1 MTLLLTEKDVRELL
15 TMHDAIAAVEEVMRR
30 QAAGQAIVHPRHRLE
45 LPDKGFLH
53 YMAGADV
60 TAGFVGMKLYTS
72 VHGALRFLVPLYRS
86 TTGELL
92 ALVEAEHLSMMRTGA
107 ASGVATKF
115 MARKEASTLALIG
128 SGLQARGQIEAVA
141 AVRNLT
147 DVRVYSRNAE
157 RRAKFANEWEEKLEI
172 PVNPV
177 DSAEAAVHNADI
189 IVTATTA
196 SKAVVEGA
204 WIAAGT
210 HINTIGAN
218 FPQKR
223 ELDDT
228 AVRRASRIVVDFV
241 EQAKIE
247 AGDLIQAFA
256 ANAASW
262 NSVHEL
268 SEVIAGKFPGRENAN
283 EVTLFKSSGIAI
295 WDVAVAAKVYELA
308 LAKGRGTQIP
318 LWETNSKAQ
327 SKSQAKSQSKS

>member
-30 QAAGQAIVHPRHRLE
+30 QGSGQAIVHPRHRLE

-60 TAGFVGMKLYTS
+60 TAGLVGMKLYTS
-72 VHGALRFLVPLYRS
+72 VRGALRFLVPLYRS

-92 ALVEAEHLSMMRTGA
+92 ALIEAEHLSTMRTGA

-115 MARKEASTLALIG
+115 MARENAQTLGLIG
-128 SGLQARGQIEAVA
+128 TGLQARGQIIAVA

-147 DVRVYSRNAE
+147 NVRVYSRNAE
-157 RRAKFANEWEEKLEI
+157 RRAQFADEMEAKLEI
-172 PVNPV
+172 PITPV

-189 IVTATTA
+189 IVTATT
-196 SKAVVEGA
+196 SNKPVVEGA

-210 HINTIGAN
+210 HINAIGAN

-223 ELDDT
+223 ELDNA
-228 AVRRASRIVVDFV
+228 AVRRASRIVVDFI
-241 EQAKIE
+241 EQAEME

-256 ANAASW
+256 AEAASW
-262 NSVHEL
+262 DSVHEL
-268 SEVIAGKFPGRENAN
+268 SEVIVGKFPGRDNET

-308 LAKGRGTQIP
+308 LGQARGIEIP
-318 LWETNSKAQ
+318 LWGEK
-327 SKSQAKSQSKS
+327 

>member
-30 QAAGQAIVHPRHRLE
+30 QGIGQAIVHPRHRLE

-60 TAGFVGMKLYTS
+60 TAGLVGMKLYTS
-72 VHGALRFLVPLYRS
+72 VRGTLRFLVPLYRS
-86 TTGELL
+86 ATGELL

-115 MARKEASTLALIG
+115 MARENAQTLGLIG
-128 SGLQARGQIEAVA
+128 TGLQARGQIAAVA

-147 DVRVYSRNAE
+147 NVRVFSRNAE
-157 RRAKFANEWEEKLEI
+157 RRAQFADEMEAKLEI
-172 PVNPV
+172 PVTPA
-177 DSAEAAVHNADI
+177 DSAEAAVHNADV

-196 SKAVVEGA
+196 HKAVVEGA
-204 WIAAGT
+204 WIASGA
-210 HINTIGAN
+210 HVNAIGAN

-223 ELDDT
+223 ELDDA
-228 AVRRASRIVVDFV
+228 AVRRASRIVVDFI
-241 EQAKIE
+241 EQAKME

-256 ANAASW
+256 ADAASW
-262 NSVHEL
+262 SPVHEL
-268 SEVIAGKFPGRENAN
+268 SEVIAGKFPGRENPN
-283 EVTLFKSSGIAI
+283 EITLFKSSGIAI

-308 LAKGRGTQIP
+308 VAQGRGTQIP
-318 LWETNSKAQ
+318 LWEQTPKTGN
-327 SKSQAKSQSKS
+327 KS

>member
-1 MTLLLTEKDVRELL
+1 MTLLLSEKDVRELL

-30 QAAGQAIVHPRHRLE
+30 QATGQAIIHPRHRLE
-45 LPDKGFLH
+45 LPGKGFLH

-60 TAGFVGMKLYTS
+60 TAGIVGMKLYTS
-72 VHGALRFLVPLYRS
+72 VRGALRFLVPLYRS
-86 TTGELL
+86 ATGELL

-107 ASGVATKF
+107 ASGVATRY
-115 MARKEASTLALIG
+115 MARKDSGTLALIG
-128 SGLQARGQIEAVA
+128 SGLQARGQAEAVA

-147 DVRVYSRNAE
+147 GVRVFSRNAD
-157 RRAKFANEWEEKLEI
+157 RRAQFANEMEDLLEI

-196 SKAVVEGA
+196 HKAVVEGA
-204 WIAAGT
+204 WVAPGT
-210 HINTIGAN
+210 HINAIGAN

-223 ELDDT
+223 ELDD
-228 AVRRASRIVVDFV
+228 AAIASASRIAVDFI
-241 EQAKIE
+241 EQAKTE

-256 ANAASW
+256 PNPASW
-262 NSVHEL
+262 NYVVEL
-268 SEVIAGKFPGRENAN
+268 SQIIAGKIPGRENET

-308 LAKGRGTQIP
+308 LSKGRGTEIP
-318 LWETNSKAQ
+318 MWEK
-327 SKSQAKSQSKS
+327 K

>member
-15 TMHDAIAAVEEVMRR
+15 TMPDAIAAVEEVMRR

-60 TAGFVGMKLYTS
+60 VDGIVGMKLYTS
-72 VHGALRFLVPLYRS
+72 VRGALRFLVPLYRS
-86 TTGELL
+86 ATGELL
-92 ALVEAEHLSMMRTGA
+92 ALVEAEHLSVMRTGA
-107 ASGVATKF
+107 ASGVATRY
-115 MARKEASTLALIG
+115 MARKDACTLALIG
-128 SGLQARGQIEAVA
+128 SGLQARGQIAAVA

-147 DVRVYSRNAE
+147 DVRVFSRNAD
-157 RRAKFANEWEEKLEI
+157 RRAQFANEMEDLLEI

-177 DSAEAAVHNADI
+177 DSAQAAVHNADI
-189 IVTATTA
+189 VVTATTA
-196 SKAVVEGA
+196 HKAVVEGA
-204 WIAAGT
+204 WIAPGA
-210 HINTIGAN
+210 HVNAIGAN

-223 ELDDT
+223 ELDD
-228 AVRRASRIVVDFV
+228 AAIARASRIAVDFI
-241 EQAKIE
+241 EQAKTE

-256 ANAASW
+256 TNPARW

-268 SEVIAGKFPGRENAN
+268 SEIIAGKFAGRENEN

-308 LAKGRGTQIP
+308 VAKGRGTKIP
-318 LWETNSKAQ
+318 LWE
-327 SKSQAKSQSKS
+327 

>member
-1 MTLLLTEKDVRELL
+1 MTLLLSEKDVRELL

-60 TAGFVGMKLYTS
+60 TAGIVGMKLYTS

-86 TTGELL
+86 STGELL
-92 ALVEAEHLSMMRTGA
+92 ALVEAEHLSVMRTGA
-107 ASGVATKF
+107 ASGVATRY
-115 MARKEASTLALIG
+115 MAREDACTLALIG

-147 DVRVYSRNAE
+147 DVRVFSRNAE
-157 RRAKFANEWEEKLEI
+157 RRAQFANEMADLLEI

-177 DSAEAAVHNADI
+177 DSAQSAVRNADI

-196 SKAVVEGA
+196 SKPVLEGA
-204 WIAAGT
+204 WIAPGT
-210 HINTIGAN
+210 HINAIGAN

-223 ELDDT
+223 ELDDA
-228 AVRRASRIVVDFV
+228 AVARATRIAVDFI
-241 EQAKIE
+241 EQAKTE

-256 ANAASW
+256 ANPARW
-262 NSVHEL
+262 NSVVEL
-268 SEVIAGKFPGRENAN
+268 SQIIAGKIPGRENET

-295 WDVAVAAKVYELA
+295 WDVAVATKVYELA
-308 LAKGRGTQIP
+308 VAKGRGTKIP
-318 LWETNSKAQ
+318 LWGEK
-327 SKSQAKSQSKS
+327 

>member
-1 MTLLLTEKDVRELL
+1 MTLLLTEQDVRELL

-30 QAAGQAIVHPRHRLE
+30 QGNGQAIVHPRHRLE

-60 TAGFVGMKLYTS
+60 AAGLVGMKLYTS
-72 VHGALRFLVPLYRS
+72 VRGALRFLVPLYRS
-86 TTGELL
+86 ATGELL
-92 ALVEAEHLSMMRTGA
+92 ALVEAEHLSMIRTGA
-107 ASGVATKF
+107 ASGVATRY
-115 MARKEASTLALIG
+115 MARKDASTLAVIG
-128 SGLQARGQIEAVA
+128 SGLQARGQVEAVA

-147 DVRVYSRNAE
+147 GVRVFSRNAE
-157 RRAKFANEWEEKLEI
+157 RRAQFANEMEDLLEI
-172 PVNPV
+172 TVTPVE
-177 DSAEAAVHNADI
+177 SAEAAVHNADI

-196 SKAVVEGA
+196 NKPVVEGA

-210 HINTIGAN
+210 HINAIGAN

-223 ELDDT
+223 ELDDV
-228 AVRRASRIVVDFV
+228 AIRRATRIAVDFI

-256 ANAASW
+256 KDESRW
-262 NSVHEL
+262 DSVVEL
-268 SEVIAGKFPGRENAN
+268 SQIIGGKIPGRENET

-318 LWETNSKAQ
+318 LWQ
-327 SKSQAKSQSKS
+327 SKEETRS

>member
-30 QAAGQAIVHPRHRLE
+30 QGNGQAIVHPRHRLE

-60 TAGFVGMKLYTS
+60 TAGLVGMKVYTS
-72 VHGALRFLVPLYRS
+72 VRGTLRFLVPLYRS
-86 TTGELL
+86 ATGELL
-92 ALVEAEHLSMMRTGA
+92 ALVEAEHLSTMRTGA

-115 MARKEASTLALIG
+115 MARENSQTLGLIG
-128 SGLQARGQIEAVA
+128 TGLQARGQIAAVA

-147 DVRVYSRNAE
+147 NVRVFSRNAE
-157 RRAKFANEWEEKLEI
+157 RRAQFADEMEAKLEI
-172 PVNPV
+172 PVSPV
-177 DSAEAAVHNADI
+177 GSAEEGVHNADI

-196 SKAVVEGA
+196 HKAVVEGA

-210 HINTIGAN
+210 HINAIGAN

-223 ELDDT
+223 ELDDDSI
-228 AVRRASRIVVDFV
+228 RRASRIVVDFI

-256 ANAASW
+256 KNAASW

-268 SEVIAGKFPGRENAN
+268 SEIIAGKFPGRENAN
-283 EVTLFKSSGIAI
+283 EITLFKSSGIAI

-308 LAKGRGTQIP
+308 VAQGRGTQIP
-318 LWETNSKAQ
+318 LWEQGSKPGN
-327 SKSQAKSQSKS
+327 KF